1 MASDLCG
8 LTTVGAVSPKL
19 ASDAP
24 ALGLE
29 MPWEGVGRIL
39 FPLVLPRFWLEK
51 AAPQAEGQLV
61 WDLSCLD
68 V

>member
-1 MASDLCG
+1 MASDLCS
-8 LTTVGAVSPKL
+8 LMTVDAVSPRL

-29 MPWEGVGRIL
+29 MLREGVGRIL
-39 FPLVLPRFWLEK
+39 FPLVLPGFWLEK
-51 AAPQAEGQLV
+51 VALQAEGRLA